1 MSNNDFEPENF
12 HVTYSDI
19 NSEIETTSDNN
30 TSYIENKI
38 NEVIGNNNEDNYL
51 PVNVDYN
58 LTNNQEMPDNTKA
71 IPHNTKAR
79 PHNKTATSETTE
91 KDIPD
96 INIQKYGDDS
106 IFESWCD
113 LHIFYP
119 IADKLID
126 PLRKMGLTPNQ
137 VTYLSTFCTLLS
149 VYYVS
154 IKEYKY
160 AACAYFIG
168 YLLDCVDGRMARK
181 YNMTSSYGMMIDLV
195 TDNVT
200 NLILI
205 LYLSYEFG
213 FLHWAILFT
222 ILKTYLLSIGYGLNE
237 AIYSFKATGSD
248 NFHLRRKEQLKE
260 TPGLLKDTFLLI
272 NQLSYQN
279 YKTVFPNFT
288 NETAHKWLPIVKEFG
303 PGNYAAGV
311 IFTLLFL

>member
-38 NEVIGNNNEDNYL
+38 NEVTGNNNEDNYL
-51 PVNVDYN
+51 PVNLDYN
-58 LTNNQEMPDNTKA
+58 LTNNQEIPDNTKVL
-71 IPHNTKAR
+71 PDNKAV
-79 PHNKTATSETTE
+79 NLETNI

-96 INIQKYGDDS
+96 INIQKYGDDI

-113 LHIFYP
+113 LHIFNP

-126 PLRKMGLTPNQ
+126 PLREMGLTPNHI
-137 VTYLSTFCTLLS
+137 TYLSTFCTLLS

-154 IKEYKY
+154 IKECRYG
-160 AACAYFIG
+160 ACAYFIG

-181 YNMTSSYGMMIDLV
+181 YNMTSNYGMMIDLV
-195 TDNVT
+195 SDNVT

-213 FLHWAILFT
+213 FLHWAVLFILF
-222 ILKTYLLSIGYGLNE
+222 KTYLLSIGYGLNE
-237 AIYSFKATGSD
+237 AIYSFKATGND
-248 NFHLRRKEQLKE
+248 NFHLRRKEQLKD
-260 TPGLLKDTFLLI
+260 TSGLLKDTFLLV
-272 NQLSYQN
+272 NQLSYQT
-279 YKTVFPNFT
+279 YKTIFPNFT

-311 IFTLLFL
+311 ILTLLFL